1 MKESELRSIAQQIVD
16 AQKIINRDE
25 NQEEVAKAQRKII
38 YLTDLL
44 SFEDIFAIDE
54 IITDLLDF

>member
-25 NQEEVAKAQRKII
+25 NQEEVAKAQEKII

>member
-1 MKESELRSIAQQIVD
+1 MKKSELRSIAQQIVD

-25 NQEEVAKAQRKII
+25 NQEEVAKAQEKII

-44 SFEDIFAIDE
+44 SFEDIFAVDE